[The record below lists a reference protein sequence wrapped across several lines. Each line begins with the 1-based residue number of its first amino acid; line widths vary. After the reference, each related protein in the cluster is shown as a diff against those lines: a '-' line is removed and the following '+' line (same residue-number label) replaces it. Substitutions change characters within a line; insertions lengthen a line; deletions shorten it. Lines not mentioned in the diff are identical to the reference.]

1 MFGLFGLHTEKNMAI
16 RTQVC
21 NVETGTEEVIRQNIL
36 LLKYEKLPK
45 TVLSN
50 GEHVLALL
58 PTIPR
63 KSWTYQQFSCNF
75 SSEHFTNRE

>member
-21 NVETGTEEVIRQNIL
+21 NVEIGTEEVIRQNIL

-50 GEHVLALL
+50 GEHVLAF
-58 PTIPR
+58 PR

-75 SSEHFTNRE
+75 SLEHFTNRE